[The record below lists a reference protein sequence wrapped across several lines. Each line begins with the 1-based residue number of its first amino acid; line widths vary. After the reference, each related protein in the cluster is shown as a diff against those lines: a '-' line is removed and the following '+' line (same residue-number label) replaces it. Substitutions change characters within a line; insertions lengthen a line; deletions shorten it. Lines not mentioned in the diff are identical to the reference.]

1 MDINDIIGS
10 DAPRTDRASFDTL
23 VRTLANPKAT
33 SEKNLTDAM
42 ALVKY
47 DPALFCKIA
56 YPWNQGELKGSD
68 GLRSWQEDIMQVI
81 GKHLQNPATRHT
93 PLQIA
98 VSSGHGVGKS
108 SLVSM
113 LTDWALS
120 TCVGAKVVV
129 TANTENQL
137 RTKTW
142 PEVTKWVRN
151 SINAHWFE
159 GTATAVISTEKDQ
172 ALNWRAD
179 AIPWSEH
186 NTEAFAGLHNA
197 GKRLVLVFDEAC
209 HDEETEV
216 LTDSG
221 WKFFKDLS
229 SEDKL
234 LTMNRETHNA
244 EYLRPTTL
252 HASHRSGEMLKYK
265 IKGVDFKITPNHR
278 MWVRSQKGD
287 WSFRDAGVLASRAN
301 LEVYV
306 PRHVVWNAP
315 DKRTITIP
323 ALVTDKKVYP
333 QLDIPAD
340 KMLELLGWYCSEG
353 HVSFSYGRYRAVGFT
368 QQNTSHIASLCEE
381 LGFSP
386 KRYNECSTPQ
396 VRVHNTQFAEW
407 VAQWGVGCKVKGV
420 PDFIRTCSARQI
432 GIFLDAYTAGDGYR
446 KGKEDVIYTSS
457 KRMADGLHELCY
469 LAGQKSTMTKRL
481 LEGKPIKFKTHN
493 ATSSCD
499 GYAISRSWS
508 GTDIALKTRLLEKVR
523 YDGMVYCAT
532 LPKHEMLFTRRNGVC
547 LWSGNSAISDKV
559 WEVAEGAM
567 TDADT
572 EIIWLA
578 FGNPTQNTGR
588 FRECFGKFKHRWVT
602 RQIDSRTVEGTNK
615 TQIQTW
621 IDDYGEDS
629 DFVRVRVRGEF
640 PRSGSLQFIPSDS
653 VEAAR
658 LRPPAAYPMDVRV
671 MGVDVARFGD
681 DASCICFRQGRD
693 AASIRWEI
701 MRGVDTMTLAA
712 KVAEMAGIYKP
723 DAIFVD
729 GGGVG
734 GGVVDRLRMLRVPV
748 IEVQFG
754 AKADRA
760 QDTLSGPVH
769 YANKRAEM
777 WGYMRDWLVGGSIPD
792 HPDLADELTSVQ
804 YGYVFKD
811 GRDVIMLE
819 KKADMKKRGLSSPDM
834 ADALALTFS
843 HPVQPTDH
851 TQDLRSMNSPT
862 ESYATY
868 NPFSRAIARGIKR

>member
-1 MDINDIIGS
+1 MDIDDIIS
-10 DAPRTDRASFDTL
+10 DAANPSHNDVPTL
-23 VRTLANPKAT
+23 DSLVKVLAN
-33 SEKNLTDAM
+33 SEEKPENNLVNAM
-42 ALVKY
+42 ALVKHN
-47 DPALFCKIA
+47 PSLFCKIA
-56 YPWNQGELKGSD
+56 YPWGKGELQGSS
-68 GLRSWQEDIMQVI
+68 GLRAWQEDIMQVI
-81 GKHLQNPATRHT
+81 GKHLQDPKTRHT

-98 VSSGHGVGKS
+98 VASGHGPGKS
-108 SLVSM
+108 CIVAM
-113 LTDWALS
+113 VVDWALS

-151 SINAHWFE
+151 SVNAHWFE
-159 GTATAVISTEKDQ
+159 NTATAVISIEKEQ
-172 ALNWRAD
+172 SLNWRAD
-179 AIPWSEH
+179 AIPWSEN

-197 GKRLVLVFDEAC
+197 GKRLVLLFDEA
-209 HDEETEV
+209 
-216 LTDSG
+216 
-221 WKFFKDLS
+221 
-229 SEDKL
+229 
-234 LTMNRETHNA
+234 
-244 EYLRPTTL
+244 
-252 HASHRSGEMLKYK
+252 
-265 IKGVDFKITPNHR
+265 
-278 MWVRSQKGD
+278 
-287 WSFRDAGVLASRAN
+287 
-301 LEVYV
+301 
-306 PRHVVWNAP
+306 
-315 DKRTITIP
+315 
-323 ALVTDKKVYP
+323 
-333 QLDIPAD
+333 
-340 KMLELLGWYCSEG
+340 
-353 HVSFSYGRYRAVGFT
+353 
-368 QQNTSHIASLCEE
+368 
-381 LGFSP
+381 
-386 KRYNECSTPQ
+386 
-396 VRVHNTQFAEW
+396 
-407 VAQWGVGCKVKGV
+407 
-420 PDFIRTCSARQI
+420 
-432 GIFLDAYTAGDGYR
+432 
-446 KGKEDVIYTSS
+446 
-457 KRMADGLHELCY
+457 
-469 LAGQKSTMTKRL
+469 
-481 LEGKPIKFKTHN
+481 
-493 ATSSCD
+493 
-499 GYAISRSWS
+499 
-508 GTDIALKTRLLEKVR
+508 
-523 YDGMVYCAT
+523 
-532 LPKHEMLFTRRNGVC
+532 
-547 LWSGNSAISDKV
+547 SAISDKV

-615 TQIQTW
+615 AQIQTW

-640 PRSGSLQFIPSDS
+640 PRSGSLQFIPSNT

-658 LRPPAAYPMDVRV
+658 LRPPAAYPKDVRV

-693 AASIRWEI
+693 AASIRWEV
-701 MRGVDTMTLAA
+701 MRSVDTMTLAA
-712 KVAEMAGIYKP
+712 KVAEMAERYKP

-792 HPDLADELTSVQ
+792 HPDLADELTGVQ

-819 KKADMKKRGLSSPDM
+819 KKSDMKKRGLSSPDM
-834 ADALALTFS
+834 ADSLALTFAY
-843 HPVQPTDH
+843 PVQSVDH
-851 TQDLRSMNSPT
+851 TRDLQSMNVSNDT
-862 ESYATY
+862 YATY

>member
-1 MDINDIIGS
+1 MTPDDIIGRS
-10 DAPRTDRASFDTL
+10 TAPSAPQTL
-23 VRTLANPKAT
+23 LKTLSSSK
-33 SEKNLTDAM
+33 TDAELTLQKM
-42 ALVKY
+42 AMSLRY
-47 DPALFCKIA
+47 DPAAFCNLFF
-56 YPWNQGELKGSD
+56 PWGKGELAGSD
-68 GLRSWQEDIMQVI
+68 GLRGWQNDIAQTI
-81 GKHLQNPATRHT
+81 GKHLQDPKTRHT

-98 VSSGHGVGKS
+98 VASGHGIGKS

-113 LTDWALS
+113 LIDWALS

-151 SINAHWFE
+151 SANAHWFE
-159 GTATAVISTEKDQ
+159 NTATAVMSTEKDQ
-172 ALNWRAD
+172 VLNWRAD
-179 AIPWSEH
+179 AIPWSEN

-197 GKRLVLVFDEAC
+197 GKRLVLIFDEAC

-229 SEDKL
+229 APDKL
-234 LTMNRETHNA
+234 LTMNRETRNA
-244 EYLRPTTL
+244 EYLRPTAL

-287 WSFRDAGVLASRAN
+287 WSFRDAGALASRAN

-306 PRHVVWNAP
+306 PRHVLWNAP
-315 DKRTITIP
+315 DKVSVTVP
-323 ALVTDKKVYP
+323 ALVTDRKIYP
-333 QLDIPAD
+333 QLDLPAD

-353 HVSFSYGRYRAVGFT
+353 HLTASCGRYRVVGFT
-368 QQNTSHIASLCEE
+368 QQNTSHIAALCEE

-407 VAQWGVGCKVKGV
+407 VAQWGVGCKTKGV
-420 PDFIRTCSARQI
+420 PDFVRTCSARQI

-446 KGKEDVIYTSS
+446 RGKEDVIYTSS
-457 KRMADGLHELCY
+457 KKMADGLHELCY
-469 LAGQKSTMTKRL
+469 LAGQKSTMAKRS

-493 ATSSCD
+493 AASSCD

-508 GTDIALKTRLLEKVR
+508 GTDIALKTRLLEKVH

-602 RQIDSRTVEGTNK
+602 RQIDSRTVDGTNK
-615 TQIQTW
+615 AQIQTW

-640 PRSGSLQFIPSDS
+640 PRSGNLQFISS
-653 VEAAR
+653 EVVELAR
-658 LRPPAAYPMDVRV
+658 KRSPEAKLWDARV
-671 MGVDVARFGD
+671 MGVDVARFGSD
-681 DASCICFRQGRD
+681 ESVICFRQGRD
-693 AASIRWEI
+693 ARSNKWIKLRN
-701 MRGVDTMTLAA
+701 VDTMAFAA
-712 KVAEMAGIYKP
+712 HIVDAARWFHP

-734 GGVVDRLRMLRVPV
+734 GGVVDRLRQLRQPV
-748 IEVQFG
+748 FEVQFG
-754 AKADRA
+754 GAPDRA
-760 QDTLSGPVH
+760 VESGEGAVH
-769 YANKRAEM
+769 YVNKRAEM
-777 WGYMRDWLVGGSIPD
+777 WGNMKDWLRGGSIPD
-792 HPDLADELTSVQ
+792 DPDLVQELTSVQ
-804 YGYVFKD
+804 YGYLFKEGID
-811 GRDVIMLE
+811 KIILE
-819 KKADMKKRGLSSPDM
+819 KKVDMKKRGLSSPD
-834 ADALALTFS
+834 AGDALALTFAY
-843 HPVQPTDH
+843 PVMPSDH
-851 TQDLRSMNSPT
+851 RDAFETAVKSGHKGQN
-862 ESYATY
+862 Y
-868 NPFSRAIARGIKR
+868 NPYAIDRVRNM